1 MNFLGTRSLRPFLL
15 VLFHGYYR
23 AAEFKRHP
31 CVRFIST
38 EMGKWLDSRNIVP
51 WTPAMPIRLSKGL
64 YLDMVSLTDNCI
76 PCPQYCPLR
85 LPFTV
90 NNRNHCVGFSSTR
103 IAISPEGFTIPF
115 LKGSLS
121 NAKSYRTL
129 LNPVST
135 SSNLSMLLS
144 KLTNAKDEFKLL

>member
-1 MNFLGTRSLRPFLL
+1 MCGLVVRHIRMNFLGTRSLRPFLL

-38 EMGKWLDSRNIVP
+38 EMGNNIVP
-51 WTPAMPIRLSKGL
+51 WTPVMPHRLSKGL

-90 NNRNHCVGFSSTR
+90 NNRNHCVGFSSIR
-103 IAISPEGFTIPF
+103 IVISPERIIIPL
-115 LKGSLS
+115 LKDSLS
-121 NAKSYRTL
+121 NAKSYR
-129 LNPVST
+129 NHCI
-135 SSNLSMLLS
+135 
-144 KLTNAKDEFKLL
+144 